1 VRLSNAHFKSKQ
13 ILNIMSNPK
22 LKAIEL
28 VNKHF
33 DFVEA
38 WSVSNQIENAKQCAL
53 ITVNEIQLYLDEVM
67 LPNPFDQYLDEVKTE
82 IKKITA

>member
-1 VRLSNAHFKSKQ
+1 
-13 ILNIMSNPK
+13 MEPK
-22 LKAIEL
+22 LKALEL
-28 VNKHF
+28 VYKHF

-53 ITVNEIQLYLDEVM
+53 ITVNEIIEYIILSEYWVEV
-67 LPNPFDQYLDEVKTE
+67 ETE

>member
-1 VRLSNAHFKSKQ
+1 MTPQ
-13 ILNIMSNPK
+13 E
-22 LKAIEL
+22 KATEL

-38 WSVSNQIENAKQCAL
+38 WSASNQLENAKQCAL
-53 ITVNEIQLYLDEVM
+53 ITVNEIQIYLNEVM

-82 IKKITA
+82 IKKITL

>member
-1 VRLSNAHFKSKQ
+1 MTPQ
-13 ILNIMSNPK
+13 E
-22 LKAIEL
+22 KATNL

-33 DFVEA
+33 DYVEA
-38 WSVSNQIENAKQCAL
+38 WSVSNQLENAKQCAL
-53 ITVNEIQLYLDEVM
+53 ITVNEIQIYLDEVM

>member
-1 VRLSNAHFKSKQ
+1 
-13 ILNIMSNPK
+13 MTPK
-22 LKAIEL
+22 EKAKEL

-53 ITVNEIQLYLDEVM
+53 ITVEEIQLYLDEVM
-67 LPNPFDQYLDEVKTE
+67 LAIPFDQYLNEVKTE